1 MPRLRSDISV
11 QAYAGNEC
19 DADGF
24 KIQRGDIDQN
34 TTNRQEQAK
43 STKILAVQ
51 QETKP
56 DLGTRNQGVHKH
68 AVEAVAKNN
77 PPAQKMQEVHT
88 LCVVSKIK
96 PKHAVEAVIKN
107 DPPAQGVQEV
117 PADTQS
123 WDSADT
129 VKSRNKLSVRI
140 KYSPSEEPSK
150 SSELKQNDP
159 ELSSRN
165 QGVPKRAVEAVVKN
179 NPPAQETQEVHPL
192 RTDSTIKP
200 KHAVEV
206 VSTETDPP
214 AQGVQEVH
222 VLHSGSTL
230 SGSATKGPAKTGSSN
245 HHSTCKPSAKG
256 SIQDHQTVK
265 DKNPNGGVR
274 VKPGDVPDREVAPK
288 HQDTSNEDIVEGVPT
303 GAKVTPRAEDNP
315 KTLGDNPKIRPSLSG
330 SKTSSETEAFQ
341 AIGPAKLRSVGPAKL
356 RSVGQVNNYRKNDTV
371 TPSPSQDEIHDR
383 LDHLSETRPVT
394 SDKFYLPTPNVK
406 TQEGCDGLQGNNQA
420 KESDVGMPTNT
431 MLASRN
437 DTTKAEEYQRGFT
450 F

>member
-1 MPRLRSDISV
+1 MTSVMTREVVSTVGRRKEQVARRPSAPVKCTSVTSIEARITGAPSNSTVPTASTSTRPGTLATIKEEPTCSVLTTHADIVLSPNEKDASVILTDGPIRDLIAELDLTVESASEPITTKRFEGGNLPNTIVRTEHIKSNPANCEAVPRLRSDISV
-11 QAYAGNEC
+11 QAYVGNEC

-117 PADTQS
+117 
-123 WDSADT
+123 
-129 VKSRNKLSVRI
+129 
-140 KYSPSEEPSK
+140 
-150 SSELKQNDP
+150 
-159 ELSSRN
+159 
-165 QGVPKRAVEAVVKN
+165 
-179 NPPAQETQEVHPL
+179 
-192 RTDSTIKP
+192 
-200 KHAVEV
+200 
-206 VSTETDPP
+206 
-214 AQGVQEVH
+214 H

-245 HHSTCKPSAKG
+245 NHSTCKPSAKG
-256 SIQDHQTVK
+256 SIQEHQTVK

-274 VKPGDVPDREVAPK
+274 VKPGDEPDREVAPK
-288 HQDTSNEDIVEGVPT
+288 HQDTSNEDIVEGVSRE
-303 GAKVTPRAEDNP
+303 PRLPFEQRI
-315 KTLGDNPKIRPSLSG
+315 IR
-330 SKTSSETEAFQ
+330 
-341 AIGPAKLRSVGPAKL
+341 
-356 RSVGQVNNYRKNDTV
+356 
-371 TPSPSQDEIHDR
+371 R
-383 LDHLSETRPVT
+383 L
-394 SDKFYLPTPNVK
+394 
-406 TQEGCDGLQGNNQA
+406 
-420 KESDVGMPTNT
+420 
-431 MLASRN
+431 
-437 DTTKAEEYQRGFT
+437 
-450 F
+450 